1 MTGRNNHNNQYAK
14 RVPHYGLRK
23 LSIGVASVLLST
35 SFYLGAS
42 QLVVKAD
49 TNSAQVT
56 NSQSEKTGKT
66 DQSEPNTAAIGEQ
79 DDQAASP
86 AAQSHSSTPSST
98 AQSNST
104 TAENNGIPKATTSL
118 NDQVGTDNGQIKV
131 TSQKVEQVPGND
143 KSKGD
148 TGQTHL
154 SLKLNIPQSQMK
166 KIKSGDYIDV
176 KLGLPYTT
184 SDGQQHIMS
193 YGAINGKADPI
204 VIPYQGGIAGYIV
217 PVGNLD
223 KYAQTFITNDQKETV
238 VNDNTK
244 VDSLGTSNGYYQ
256 IIFTD
261 GIKQYLVTHPSES
274 SDWEFGVNLT
284 WYNAIQNDDK
294 KLDLPA
300 GFTIYTNGDDTSDF
314 TPNKDLQVGDYK
326 TNSGIQFKVA
336 KLNDSDAI
344 SFSNETRAS
353 NHTGNVAAHRWFQQN
368 GTWYLASDTD
378 TQQSVGISLSKTN
391 NGHDLGKSFD
401 ITVSKPAT
409 DANSP
414 ITMDFVGYDSVQKQL
429 QDAIVGEIKGNYNV
443 DPIDGSDQYYLNHQ
457 VEYTQPNV
465 TVTSKLSSDGNT
477 ITYTVT
483 IDGDYEGFK
492 SNADNDGKKDFIMTL
507 INWKPKDEY
516 DLLPPDNITNPTQD
530 SGNATYPDNS
540 DTYLNG
546 NPIKS
551 QAIKDFLKD
560 KPWTLKVSTTN
571 GDHLSQQTTG
581 YWIDQSTDVK
591 PENNGYVSGLFY
603 EWAKQTIKFVDENG
617 NQVENG
623 GQKIDDHVNNAV
635 FESDTNDFTNVNP
648 QHFDDINVPQID
660 GYTAYVGVT
669 DNNQLQMNNDKA
681 VTNGQAVTTYGEI
694 DLKPNDNVVE
704 YVVYKADQQKATV
717 TYIDDTTGKTL
728 QTKTLS
734 GVSDSDSGYNT
745 KDTIAYYKG
754 QKYTVVSDNTYGK
767 NIVFDDDVSTDQ
779 SYEVHLTH
787 TMAPISDS
795 KTITETIHYVD
806 EQGNKVFDD
815 HQASVNFT
823 RSGQNDQVT
832 NTDNWNDWQP
842 GASQNFT
849 AVKSPEKAG
858 YTPDIAVV
866 ETQTVTP
873 SSDNIEK
880 TVIYKADQQKA
891 TVKYIDDVTGQT
903 LQTKDLFGA
912 SDSDSGYN
920 TKATIADYEGQKY
933 ELVSDSTKGNNVVF
947 DHDDNQDQTY
957 EVHLTHATIPINGSK
972 TVKET
977 IHYVDEQGNK
987 VFDDHQASVNFTR
1000 SGQHDQVTNTDHWNG
1015 WQPGASQSFTAVKSP
1030 EKAGYT
1036 PNIVTVEAQVVTP
1049 SSDNIE
1055 KTVIYKADLQKATVK
1070 YIDDTTGQALQT
1082 KTLSGASDSDSG
1094 YNTKATIADYVSQK
1108 YKFVSDNTDGKNIVF
1123 DHDDSTDQS
1132 YEVHLTH
1139 TTNPISDSKT
1149 ITETI
1154 HYVDEQGNKVFDD
1167 HQASVKFTRS
1177 GQHDQVTN
1185 TDNWDTWQ
1193 PGESQSF
1200 TAVKSPEKAGY
1211 TPDIATIEAQT
1222 VTPSSKNIEKT
1233 VVYKAD
1239 QQKATVKYIDDTT
1252 GKTLQTKDLTGPSDS
1267 DSGYNTNDTITYY
1280 KGQNYELVSD
1290 STKGNNV
1297 VFDHDD
1303 STDQTYEV
1311 HLTHNTTPISDSKT
1325 ITETIHYVDEQGNK
1339 VFDDH
1344 QASVN
1349 FTRRGQHDQVTNT
1362 DNWNG
1367 WQPGESQNFTS
1378 VKSPEKAGYTPN
1390 IVTVEAHTVTPS
1402 SDDIEKTV
1410 IYKADQQK
1418 ATVKYI
1424 DDTTGKTLQTKDL
1437 TGASDSDSG
1446 YNTKDTI
1453 ADYEG
1458 QNYELVS
1465 DSTDGNNVVFDH
1477 DDSVDQSYKVHLKHG
1492 TVNWTENKTVTETIH
1507 YIYQNGPH
1515 AGETAA
1521 KDYTAK
1527 REFTRTNTVDN
1538 VTGKV
1543 VSYGEWNTV
1552 DPFSEVASPVIDGYT
1567 SDRTMV
1573 GPMSVD
1579 PDLQNIVVDVYYTM
1593 NVNPDNPNNPVIPTP
1608 DNPTPNNGDNNH
1620 QGSNGQQSN
1629 TGNNSSSQASDK
1641 QLPQT
1646 GDSEKSTLGLG
1657 LAALMSTLGLGF
1669 RKKRNN

>member
-1 MTGRNNHNNQYAK
+1 M
-14 RVPHYGLRK
+14 
-23 LSIGVASVLLST
+23 
-35 SFYLGAS
+35 
-42 QLVVKAD
+42 
-49 TNSAQVT
+49 
-56 NSQSEKTGKT
+56 
-66 DQSEPNTAAIGEQ
+66 
-79 DDQAASP
+79 
-86 AAQSHSSTPSST
+86 
-98 AQSNST
+98 
-104 TAENNGIPKATTSL
+104 
-118 NDQVGTDNGQIKV
+118 
-131 TSQKVEQVPGND
+131 
-143 KSKGD
+143 
-148 TGQTHL
+148 
-154 SLKLNIPQSQMK
+154 
-166 KIKSGDYIDV
+166 
-176 KLGLPYTT
+176 
-184 SDGQQHIMS
+184 
-193 YGAINGKADPI
+193 
-204 VIPYQGGIAGYIV
+204 
-217 PVGNLD
+217 
-223 KYAQTFITNDQKETV
+223 
-238 VNDNTK
+238 
-244 VDSLGTSNGYYQ
+244 
-256 IIFTD
+256 
-261 GIKQYLVTHPSES
+261 
-274 SDWEFGVNLT
+274 
-284 WYNAIQNDDK
+284 
-294 KLDLPA
+294 
-300 GFTIYTNGDDTSDF
+300 
-314 TPNKDLQVGDYK
+314 
-326 TNSGIQFKVA
+326 
-336 KLNDSDAI
+336 
-344 SFSNETRAS
+344 
-353 NHTGNVAAHRWFQQN
+353 
-368 GTWYLASDTD
+368 ASDTD

-560 KPWTLKVSTTN
+560 KPWTVKVSTTN

-617 NQVENG
+617 NQMENG

-669 DNNQLQMNNDKA
+669 DNNKLQMNNDKA
-681 VTNGQAVTTYGEI
+681 VTNGQAVTTYGKI
-694 DLKPNDNVVE
+694 DLKPNDNIIEYIVYKANQKATVKYIDDTTGQTLQTKNLTGASDSDSGYNTKDSIADYEGQNYKLVSDSTNGNNVVFDHDDSKDQSYE
-704 YVVYKADQQKATV
+704 VHLTHIMTPISGMKTVKETIHYVDEQGNKLFDDHQARVDFTRSGQHDEVTNTDNWNSWEPGNSQNFGAVNSPDKPGYTPDIKTVESQTVTPNSDDIVKKVVYKADQQKATV
-717 TYIDDTTGKTL
+717 KYIDDTTGQTL
-728 QTKTLS
+728 QTKDLT

-745 KDTIAYYKG
+745 KATIADYEG
-754 QKYTVVSDNTYGK
+754 QSYVLVSDSTDGN
-767 NIVFDDDVSTDQ
+767 NVVFDHDDNQDQ
-779 SYEVHLTH
+779 KYEVHFTH
-787 TMAPISDS
+787 ATNPINDS

-806 EQGNKVFDD
+806 EQGNKVFDN
-815 HQASVNFT
+815 HQT
-823 RSGQNDQVT
+823 
-832 NTDNWNDWQP
+832 
-842 GASQNFT
+842 
-849 AVKSPEKAG
+849 
-858 YTPDIAVV
+858 
-866 ETQTVTP
+866 
-873 SSDNIEK
+873 
-880 TVIYKADQQKA
+880 
-891 TVKYIDDVTGQT
+891 
-903 LQTKDLFGA
+903 
-912 SDSDSGYN
+912 
-920 TKATIADYEGQKY
+920 
-933 ELVSDSTKGNNVVF
+933 
-947 DHDDNQDQTY
+947 
-957 EVHLTHATIPINGSK
+957 
-972 TVKET
+972 
-977 IHYVDEQGNK
+977 
-987 VFDDHQASVNFTR
+987 SVNFTR
-1000 SGQHDQVTNTDHWNG
+1000 SGQHDQVTNTDNWNT
-1015 WQPGASQSFTAVKSP
+1015 WQPGENQTFVAVKSP
-1030 EKAGYT
+1030 DKTGYT
-1036 PNIVTVEAQVVTP
+1036 PDIAIVEAQTVNP
-1049 SSDNIE
+1049 DSKDID
-1055 KTVIYKADLQKATVK
+1055 KTVVYRADQQKAIVK
-1070 YIDDTTGQALQT
+1070 YIDDVTGKTLQT
-1082 KTLSGASDSDSG
+1082 KDLAGASDSDSG
-1094 YNTKATIADYVSQK
+1094 YNTKD
-1108 YKFVSDNTDGKNIVF
+1108 
-1123 DHDDSTDQS
+1123 
-1132 YEVHLTH
+1132 
-1139 TTNPISDSKT
+1139 
-1149 ITETI
+1149 
-1154 HYVDEQGNKVFDD
+1154 
-1167 HQASVKFTRS
+1167 
-1177 GQHDQVTN
+1177 
-1185 TDNWDTWQ
+1185 
-1193 PGESQSF
+1193 
-1200 TAVKSPEKAGY
+1200 
-1211 TPDIATIEAQT
+1211 TIE
-1222 VTPSSKNIEKT
+1222 NYE
-1233 VVYKAD
+1233 
-1239 QQKATVKYIDDTT
+1239 
-1252 GKTLQTKDLTGPSDS
+1252 
-1267 DSGYNTNDTITYY
+1267 
-1280 KGQNYELVSD
+1280 GQNYELVSD

-1349 FTRRGQHDQVTNT
+1349 FTRSGQHDQVTKT
-1362 DNWNG
+1362 DHWNG
-1367 WQPGESQNFTS
+1367 WQPGESQSFTA

-1390 IVTVEAHTVTPS
+1390 IVTVEAQTVTPS
-1402 SDDIEKTV
+1402 SDNIEKTV
-1410 IYKADQQK
+1410 VYKADRQK
-1418 ATVKYI
+1418 ATVTYI

-1437 TGASDSDSG
+1437 TGVSDSDSG

-1527 REFTRTNTVDN
+1527 REFTHTNTVDN

-1579 PDLQNIVVDVYYTM
+1579 PDSQNIVVDVYYTM

-1629 TGNNSSSQASDK
+1629 TGSHSSSQASDK

-1657 LAALMSTLGLGF
+1657 LAALMTTLGLGF